1 MTAMLQGGDFAAVPE
16 LGYEE
21 WRAVVRSIVGRYN
34 AEGTDPNA
42 FAGRVHV
49 RSLFGLVADR
59 WDHNAHRIERT
70 QRDVRIDDV
79 ELYHAVF
86 QVFGRSTV
94 LQNDQAV
101 TLDVGDVALVDSTRP
116 LASVNDAYAQ
126 YLSLSVPRRSLM
138 SHLGFEP
145 LGGSLGSSGTRA
157 GRLLFQLVLDE
168 FKDELSSNQ
177 ASVYM
182 QLAVYDLIGAIFT
195 ASDPKSVS
203 IYTDKQFARVSAIIK
218 DRFADP
224 AFRPRDVAA
233 EAGISLRYLQ
243 KLFTQRRDTCSG
255 FIDSLRLDHAARLL
269 RRRGVARTRQPIS
282 EIAYAS
288 GFNDYNYFSQKF
300 RRQFGYA
307 PSAYAG
313 KDPA

>member
-21 WRAVVRSIVGRYN
+21 WRAVVRSIVGRYR

-70 QRDVRIDDV
+70 QRDARLDDV

-116 LASVNDAYAQ
+116 LAFVNA
-126 YLSLSVPRRSLM
+126 
-138 SHLGFEP
+138 
-145 LGGSLGSSGTRA
+145 
-157 GRLLFQLVLDE
+157 
-168 FKDELSSNQ
+168 
-177 ASVYM
+177 
-182 QLAVYDLIGAIFT
+182 
-195 ASDPKSVS
+195 
-203 IYTDKQFARVSAIIK
+203 
-218 DRFADP
+218 
-224 AFRPRDVAA
+224 
-233 EAGISLRYLQ
+233 
-243 KLFTQRRDTCSG
+243 
-255 FIDSLRLDHAARLL
+255 
-269 RRRGVARTRQPIS
+269 
-282 EIAYAS
+282 
-288 GFNDYNYFSQKF
+288 
-300 RRQFGYA
+300 
-307 PSAYAG
+307 
-313 KDPA
+313 

>member
-1 MTAMLQGGDFAAVPE
+1 MTPMLQGDDFAAVPE

-21 WRAVVRSIVGRYN
+21 WRAVVRSIVGWYN
-34 AEGTDPNA
+34 AEGTDPNT

-49 RSLFGLVADR
+49 RSLFGLVAER

-70 QRDVRIDDV
+70 QRDVRLDDV

-116 LASVNDAYAQ
+116 LAFVNDAYAQ

-138 SHLGFEP
+138 SHLGLEP
-145 LGGSLGSSGTRA
+145 LGGSVGRRGTRA

-168 FKDELSSNQ
+168 FKDELSSNR

-182 QLAVYDLIGAIFT
+182 QLAVYDLIGEIFGRPIQ
-195 ASDPKSVS
+195 S
-203 IYTDKQFARVSAIIK
+203 
-218 DRFADP
+218 RF
-224 AFRPRDVAA
+224 
-233 EAGISLRYLQ
+233 
-243 KLFTQRRDTCSG
+243 LFTQTNSLAVSARSSRTALPIRTFALATWQPRRVSLCAISRS
-255 FIDSLRLDHAARLL
+255 SLRNAAL
-269 RRRGVARTRQPIS
+269 
-282 EIAYAS
+282 
-288 GFNDYNYFSQKF
+288 
-300 RRQFGYA
+300 
-307 PSAYAG
+307 
-313 KDPA
+313 PAVVS